1 MANRIEQFVDF
12 INENILPF
20 VDYKLLGQSC
30 ENLKDKSYAKAVLNE
45 LTVAARNIYGDT
57 VRAEYKDDDFVLV
70 PGIVQ
75 AAHSG
80 KLCLALLELDLSS
93 SGEHWGTDFLSKYG
107 VISASDMET
116 HSETIQQFCK
126 TLSPYNYDYTINI
139 PGDIHSENQQLT
151 DKAKMFLADYS
162 NHFLP
167 LPYKNQETNLQEDE
181 ESEEMEI

>member
-1 MANRIEQFVDF
+1 MDNRTKKFIYF
-12 INENILPF
+12 INENVLPF
-20 VDYKLLGQSC
+20 VDFELLGQSC
-30 ENLKDKSYAKAVLNE
+30 EILKDKSYAKAVLNE

-57 VRAEYKDDDFVLV
+57 VRAEYKGYDFILV

-107 VISASDMET
+107 VISASDIET
-116 HSETIQQFCK
+116 HSETIQQFCR
-126 TLSPYNYDYTINI
+126 TLLPYNYDYTINI

-167 LPYKNQETNLQEDE
+167 LPYKNQEMNLPEDE
-181 ESEEMEI
+181 ETEDMEI